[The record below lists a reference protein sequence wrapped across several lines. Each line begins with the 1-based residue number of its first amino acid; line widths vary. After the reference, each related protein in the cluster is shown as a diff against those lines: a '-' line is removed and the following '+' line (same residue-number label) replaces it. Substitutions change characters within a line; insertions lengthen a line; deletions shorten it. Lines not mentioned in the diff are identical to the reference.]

1 MTFLLYVK
9 CVRNTNREC
18 LSTIPSLLCLH
29 LCVTKGKKV
38 FWNECTLPS
47 EALAL
52 IIWLNITIKP
62 LFLLL
67 YSAEKKTTELT
78 SQVILTRPFISC
90 CFLRNVFPLSFTL
103 PKELYFYHRWWEVID
118 LVKKTVTSC
127 TARYFVKHLQFNLNY
142 TVKNL
147 KFNKKS
153 EN

>member
-29 LCVTKGKKV
+29 VFVTKGKKNV

-67 YSAEKKTTELT
+67 YSAGKKTTELT
-78 SQVILTRPFISC
+78 SQVIVTRPFISWC
-90 CFLRNVFPLSFTL
+90 LLRNVFPLSFTL
-103 PKELYFYHRWWEVID
+103 HKVLYFYHRWREVIY
-118 LVKKTVTSC
+118 LVKKQSRLVQPDTLSNTYNSIWI
-127 TARYFVKHLQFNLNY
+127 AL
-142 TVKNL
+142 
-147 KFNKKS
+147 
-153 EN
+153 